1 MNSFRFD
8 QHPITFMRPRITP
21 PYAWVGH
28 IPFAYLLVDLLRPRR
43 LVELGTDSGNS
54 YLAFCQAIERTGAKT
69 QATAIDSWEGDP
81 HARFYGEA
89 VYTALSGYHDPRY
102 GGFSRLM
109 RCYFDDAVEKFKD
122 GSIDLLHIDGLHTY
136 DAVRHDFETWLPK
149 LSDRAVVI
157 FHDSQVRERGFGV
170 WKFIEELGHRHR
182 CFEFEHSNGLAVV
195 QVGDNPPAS
204 FKTFMDH
211 ALAHPEVVKEYFE
224 AIAATILDP
233 ATETPVAAAFAKP
246 LLECKIYYR
255 DADQLYEETRTM
267 ASSTDID
274 SGPADFV
281 FTLPADFRPDYLR
294 IDPADAPGV
303 YGLRHIRFKSGR
315 KQLAI
320 SNDAAQLR
328 SINGEALPAEGAAWL
343 RFANTD
349 GDPHVE
355 LVMKSLWKSFQPGDD
370 LRVEI
375 GVDYES
381 LVTDPI
387 ALRKLAKLEAEV
399 LGELR
404 ELEKRHWSY
413 THLQAQLRGIEGSAD
428 AAAKIGLDLSKS
440 QALAV
445 QHLENL
451 LRSTDARTESIAAQA
466 AELISQHGLGI
477 SHLENLL
484 GSTDARTE
492 SIAAQAAEL
501 IRQHGLGIG
510 HLENLLRSTDA
521 RTESIAAQAAELAR
535 QHGLGIDH
543 LQNRINALQ
552 AQLVQQCARADEA
565 ILEHIESG
573 RREQREALAS
583 GLDGLQAK
591 LAQSEKRYEEIRSY
605 QLHLSDKLDVLA
617 RQSWTQRLR
626 RLFRK

>member
-1 MNSFRFD
+1 MNAFRFD
-8 QHPITFMRPRITP
+8 QHPVVFLRPRITP

-28 IPFAYLLVDLLRPRR
+28 IPFAYLLVDLLRPRH

-54 YLAFCQAIERTGAKT
+54 YLAFCQAIERVGAKT

-109 RCYFDDAVEKFKD
+109 RCYFDEAAREFKD

-136 DAVRHDFETWLPK
+136 EAVRHDFETWLPR

-170 WKFIEELGHRHR
+170 WKFIEELRDRYR

-195 QVGDNPPAS
+195 QVGDKPPAP
-204 FKTFMDH
+204 FRAFMDH
-211 ALAHPEVVKEYFE
+211 AQAHPQTVKEYFE
-224 AIAATILDP
+224 AVAATILDP

-246 LLECKIYYR
+246 LLECKIYHR
-255 DADQLYEETRTM
+255 NEDERYEELRTM

-274 SGPADFV
+274 SGPADFA
-281 FTLPADFRPDYLR
+281 FTLAAGFRPDYLR

-320 SNDAAQLR
+320 RDDAAQLR
-328 SINGEALPAEGAAWL
+328 DINGEALPAEGAAWL

-349 GDPHVE
+349 GDPNIE
-355 LVMKSLWKSFQPGDD
+355 LVMGPLWDAFKPED
-370 LRVEI
+370 EI
-375 GVDYES
+375 RLEVGIDYES

-387 ALRKLAKLEAEV
+387 ALRKLARLETEV

-404 ELEKRHWSY
+404 ELEERHWSY
-413 THLQAQLRGIEGSAD
+413 THLQAQLRGIESNTD
-428 AAAKIGLDLSKS
+428 AASKIGLDLSRS
-440 QALAV
+440 QALGV
-445 QHLENL
+445 KHLENL
-451 LRSTDARTESIAAQA
+451 LRSTDARTESIAAQV
-466 AELISQHGLGI
+466 AEIISQHGLGV
-477 SHLENLL
+477 S
-484 GSTDARTE
+484 
-492 SIAAQAAEL
+492 
-501 IRQHGLGIG
+501 

-521 RTESIAAQAAELAR
+521 RTESITAQAAEIINQHGLGVSHLENLLRSTDARTESIGAQAAEIIR

-543 LQNRINALQ
+543 LQNHISALQ
-552 AQLVQQCARADEA
+552 AQLKQDAQAKLEAEAGRAHSIVA
-565 ILEHIESG
+565 TLE
-573 RREQREALAS
+573 R
-583 GLDGLQAK
+583 GLDGLQMR

-605 QLHLSDKLDVLA
+605 QLHLSEKLDVLA

-626 RLFRK
+626 RLLGR